1 MPVIAFFHLTELVN
15 NANTMLSGHRNSGHS
30 YLVSDP
36 IEYVKGTQ
44 ELNLREFTGQIWYN
58 LNINITVMIMN
69 YIEQ

>member
-1 MPVIAFFHLTELVN
+1 MPVTAFYHLTELVN

-36 IEYVKGTQ
+36 IEYVKGTW

-58 LNINITVMIMN
+58 LKINIIVMIMN
-69 YIEQ
+69 YIE